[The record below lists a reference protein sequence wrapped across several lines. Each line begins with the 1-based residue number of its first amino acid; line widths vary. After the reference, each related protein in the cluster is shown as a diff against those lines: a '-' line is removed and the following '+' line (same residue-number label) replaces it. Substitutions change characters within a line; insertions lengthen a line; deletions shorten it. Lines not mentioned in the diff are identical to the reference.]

1 MKLPTG
7 GVSRPPEFSCFEIS
21 KSGLGLEGIWWES
34 LLEWLAGRRRICL
47 NNADRIAS
55 CSPWEA
61 LLGTACAVFVIAS
74 IRTATRL
81 PKRRKKWMNSGTKT
95 STTMK
100 PAKWTGRKRDFP
112 WKRKPRRAV
121 VESAEESPSRFT
133 LRGVKDSLPYHH
145 DGRLLTLEDTVK
157 FFDLVLQLKLDAK
170 ERGALVAFMRR
181 L

>member
-1 MKLPTG
+1 
-7 GVSRPPEFSCFEIS
+7 
-21 KSGLGLEGIWWES
+21 
-34 LLEWLAGRRRICL
+34 
-47 NNADRIAS
+47 
-55 CSPWEA
+55 
-61 LLGTACAVFVIAS
+61 
-74 IRTATRL
+74 
-81 PKRRKKWMNSGTKT
+81 
-95 STTMK
+95 MK